1 MSDKSFST
9 LMVLGVFSIFCMFL
23 FTYGYTTNS
32 DAILWIGFGLMILDI
47 IALKLARKDIL
58 KRCNKLI
65 NEKKEKNTNDA
76 E

>member
-1 MSDKSFST
+1 MSDKSFSA
-9 LMVLGVFSIFCMFL
+9 LMVLGIFSVFCMFL
-23 FTYGYTTNS
+23 ITYGYTTNS
-32 DAILWIGFGLMILDI
+32 DTIQWIGFGLIILDI

-65 NEKKEKNTNDA
+65 IEKKEKNTNDA